1 MSMYCTS
8 CTRVA
13 VYLSIGSPHV
23 SGRLARAG
31 PLCASLCGLGPGA
44 SALSLSA
51 CRRRKARTVF
61 TDQQLS
67 GLEKR
72 FESQRY
78 LSTPERLELAAQLC
92 LSETQIKARAA
103 SCARARAP
111 LDACA
116 REPSGCF

>member
-1 MSMYCTS
+1 MSNSTS
-8 CTRVA
+8 ASCRA
-13 VYLSIGSPHV
+13 
-23 SGRLARAG
+23 ACAG
-31 PLCASLCGLGPGA
+31 PLCASLCDVGAGA

-61 TDQQLS
+61 TDLQLS

-92 LSETQIKARAA
+92 LSEAQIKARAPPLLVLRSFLRSS
-103 SCARARAP
+103 SCSCSCSSKS
-111 LDACA
+111 L
-116 REPSGCF
+116 CF